1 MNLDY
6 IHKLFLI
13 DGSYILSYNYIIGIF
28 LGFSIL
34 QVSQAILPM
43 ILTVRKYF
51 KERQTTT
58 PQGNEQS
65 QEVIPVNVNK
75 YFFCNFLIIIIS
87 MIYTNIFCER
97 TNAEWMHG
105 QLTARTFPLHVA

>member
-1 MNLDY
+1 MFADSIEASSGSTSTIVISQVISLY
-6 IHKLFLI
+6 ELFVV
-13 DGSYILSYNYIIGIF
+13 DASYILTYNYIIGIF

-65 QEVIPVNVNK
+65 QEVIFRKV
-75 YFFCNFLIIIIS
+75 
-87 MIYTNIFCER
+87 
-97 TNAEWMHG
+97 
-105 QLTARTFPLHVA
+105 